1 MSAPDHVQQ
10 TALAVTR
17 AVGSPASIV
26 IHSLL
31 FLGSFALAFFGFVA
45 FERMLLV
52 LTTLVSLEAIYL
64 AIFIQMTINYQARA
78 IAAVEEDIDEIQ
90 EDVGEIH
97 ENVEE
102 MTEDVEEIQKDVD
115 EIQKDVDE
123 IQEDVTEMS
132 EDVEELEESETED
145 EKRKREQMKT
155 LSTIEATLLK
165 LADDIERL
173 KNR

>member
-1 MSAPDHVQQ
+1 MHPDPAQRF
-10 TALAVTR
+10 ALAITR

-26 IHSLL
+26 VHSIL
-31 FLGSFALAFFGFVA
+31 FAGSFVLAFVGIVPFD
-45 FERMLLV
+45 RMLLI
-52 LTTLVSLEAIYL
+52 LTTIVSLEAIYL
-64 AIFIQMTINYQARA
+64 AIFIQMTINYQGAQ
-78 IAAVEEDIDEIQ
+78 IAAVTEDIDEIQ
-90 EDVGEIH
+90 EDVGEIQ
-97 ENVEE
+97 EDVEE
-102 MTEDVEEIQKDVD
+102 MTEDVE

-132 EDVEELEESETED
+132 EDVGELEESETED

-155 LSTIEATLLK
+155 LSTIETTLLK